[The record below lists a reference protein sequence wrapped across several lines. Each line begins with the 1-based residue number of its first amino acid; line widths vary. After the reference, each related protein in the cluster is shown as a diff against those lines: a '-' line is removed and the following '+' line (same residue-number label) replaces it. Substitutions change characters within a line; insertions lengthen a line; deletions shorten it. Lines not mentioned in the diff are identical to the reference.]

1 MLLLALNNI
10 DNKTG
15 FMNSSLLRKLSSSK
29 VVHCR
34 TFHLWRQSFNRVS
47 QKIIIHRL
55 LWRRQLIAL
64 NTLWR
69 LYVLCEGE
77 DQITCCRQCGVDTR
91 SFSYMLLEQETKLV
105 GLGNRYIGGGGKR
118 GNTKQKCKDKTNKT
132 DEKQKEW
139 TQAANKKRKIEPRT
153 KASKEERKMKKIWS
167 ERGKERERERD
178 SRA

>member
-34 TFHLWRQSFNRVS
+34 TFHFWRQSFNRVS
-47 QKIIIHRL
+47 QKIIILRL
-55 LWRRQLIAL
+55 LWRQQLIAL
-64 NTLWR
+64 DNTLWM
-69 LYVLCEGE
+69 LYVLCEGK
-77 DQITCCRQCGVDTR
+77 DQITCRQCGVDTR

-105 GLGNRYIGGGGKR
+105 GWGNRYILGGEKP
-118 GNTKQKCKDKTNKT
+118 GNTKQKCKDKTNKM

-139 TQAANKKRKIEPRT
+139 TQAANKKKKIEPRT
-153 KASKEERKMKKIWS
+153 KASKEERKMKKIWR
-167 ERGKERERERD
+167 ERGKEREREILERK
-178 SRA
+178 

>member
-1 MLLLALNNI
+1 MLLLDLNNI

-15 FMNSSLLRKLSSSK
+15 FTTSSLLRKLSSST

-34 TFHLWRQSFNRVS
+34 TFHFWRQSFNRVS
-47 QKIIIHRL
+47 TEIIIHRL

-69 LYVLCEGE
+69 LYVLCEGK
-77 DQITCCRQCGVDTR
+77 DQITCRQCGVDTR

-105 GLGNRYIGGGGKR
+105 GWGNRYIVGGEKW
-118 GNTKQKCKDKTNKT
+118 GNTKQKCRDKTNKM

-139 TQAANKKRKIEPRT
+139 TQAANKQRKIEPRT

-167 ERGKERERERD
+167 EKGKERESD
-178 SRA
+178 TRA